1 VVFLILN
8 KLASIKICKEN
19 HKIISVSDFFLFF
32 INPNY
37 SNGQYF
43 MRTRKQKIILAAKI
57 IAATLLLLLLALFT
71 FRNMLLQ
78 QAIAKV
84 SNKMAVN
91 YNSAFSVKEARFVGF
106 SGLHFSNIILVP
118 KNADTLFNIRKME
131 TSISLLHLL
140 IGEVQLGTL
149 EISNGYVQL
158 VKNNKG
164 RNFDAFLKKDKT
176 DNLSHE
182 KRNYAQ
188 FTYRLISKVLNL
200 VPTDMKIENLSFR
213 LDDTGKKTTINFEK
227 LRLVNKQLETSALV
241 KTNTFTERI
250 RIQGYADPRNKM
262 ADIRIFN
269 LDSGAIKLPYLD
281 ERFNLKS
288 SFDSIRL
295 NIQNIDKSGGEL
307 HIDGFASI
315 ANLMVNHPKIALKD
329 VVIKNAKFDFRFL
342 LGSDFVS
349 VDSTSTVE
357 FNKVKFHPYLA
368 YETEEDTIYK
378 LKVAIPKI
386 KAQDFIVSLPDGLF
400 THFQGMEAE
409 GSFEYNLDFMF
420 NKNKPNLLVFDS
432 KLKKENLRITKYGE
446 ANLNK
451 LNGEFVYRAII
462 NNVLQR
468 PVLVGSE
475 NPNYTPLDQISPYLQ
490 KCVLTSEDPSFF
502 SHRGFINE
510 AFKQSILK
518 NIRTKK
524 FSRGAS
530 TISMQL
536 IKNVFLT
543 REKTV
548 SRKLEEILLVYIL
561 ENNRIASKER
571 MLEVYF
577 NIIEWG
583 PNVYGIGEASHFYF
597 QKNPSDLSLK
607 ECLYLATI
615 VPKPRKFMWQFDNE
629 GKLKSF
635 AVKQEKFLSNLMLRR
650 GVLIPEDTIGESIP
664 LTLTGNAHSLLNI
677 KIPDSIA
684 VDSLAVDDPFGL

>member
-1 VVFLILN
+1 
-8 KLASIKICKEN
+8 
-19 HKIISVSDFFLFF
+19 
-32 INPNY
+32 
-37 SNGQYF
+37 
-43 MRTRKQKIILAAKI
+43 MRTRKQKIILAVKI
-57 IAATLLLLLLALFT
+57 ITTTFLALIIALFV
-71 FRNMLLQ
+71 FRNALLKQ
-78 QAIAKV
+78 TIAKV
-84 SNKMAVN
+84 SFKMASE
-91 YNSAFSVKEARFVGF
+91 YNSTFTVKKASFVGF
-106 SGLHFSNIILVP
+106 SGLIFSEIILVP
-118 KNADTLFNIRKME
+118 KNADTLFNIHKMK
-131 TSISLLHLL
+131 TSVNLWRLLVGD
-140 IGEVQLGTL
+140 IQLGTL
-149 EISNGYVQL
+149 EIENGYVQL
-158 VKNNKG
+158 VKNKKG
-164 RNFDAFLKKDKT
+164 RNFDAFLKKDENT
-176 DNLSHE
+176 TSSNE
-182 KRNYAQ
+182 KRDYAKVA
-188 FTYRLISKVLNL
+188 YRLISKVLNL
-200 VPTDMKIENLSFR
+200 VPTDMKVENLAFR
-213 LDDTGKKTTINFEK
+213 LDDNGKKTKINFQK
-227 LRLVNKQLETSALV
+227 LRLVNKQLETSV
-241 KTNTFTERI
+241 KVETKAFSQRI
-250 RIQGYADPRNKM
+250 RIEGFADPRNKT
-262 ADIRIFN
+262 ADIRFFN
-269 LDSGAIKLPYLD
+269 MDTSAIKVPYLD

-288 SFDSIRL
+288 SFDSIRI

-315 ANLMVNHPKIALKD
+315 ANLMINHKKIANKD

-342 LGSDFVS
+342 LGSDFIS
-349 VDSTSTVE
+349 VDSSSTVQ

-378 LKVAIPKI
+378 LKVAIPKM

-409 GSFEYNLDFMF
+409 GNFEYKLDFMF
-420 NKNKPNLLVFDS
+420 NKNKPNRLVFDS

-462 NNVLQR
+462 QNVQQR

-577 NIIEWG
+577 NVIEWG
-583 PNVYGIGEASHFYF
+583 PNVYGIGEASQFYF
-597 QKNPSDLSLK
+597 QKKPIDLTLK
-607 ECLYLATI
+607 ECLFLATI
-615 VPKPRKFMWQFDNE
+615 VPKPKKFMWQFDSE
-629 GKLKSF
+629 GNLKSY
-635 AVKQEKFLSNLMLRR
+635 AEQQQKFISNLMLRR
-650 GVLIPEDTIGESIP
+650 GLLTAEDTIGQSIP
-664 LTLTGNAHSLLNI
+664 LEITGNAHSLLHI
-677 KIPDSIA
+677 KVVDSTL
-684 VDSLAVDDPFGL
+684 VDSLAVEEPFGF